1 MSFALPHVLWLLL
14 LPLGLL
20 VWELRRHGHPVR
32 LPLDGMAAPGRG
44 LRLAGA
50 LVRAANLLPALVL
63 AIVVVLIAGPQR
75 SGGQAQVRELTNI
88 EICLDLSGSMTAP
101 FGEGSR
107 YDAAM
112 RAVDAFC
119 RQRKG
124 DAFGLTVFGNEV
136 LRWTPLTTD
145 LDAIAQSTPWLRP
158 ERMPRQFGGTQIAKA
173 LEACLATVSA
183 RPDGDRMVILVSD
196 GQSGDFT
203 PGRAEG
209 LARDFAAAEVV
220 LYMVFVGEDG
230 PDEGV
235 RTIAAVS
242 GGQVFPVDD
251 ETALAA
257 CFGRIDTLRPARIR
271 PIAAPPE
278 DLRPP
283 VALLAALFGALHCL
297 CLLGLRWT
305 PW

>member
-1 MSFALPHVLWLLL
+1 MSFALPQLLWLLL
-14 LPLGLL
+14 LPLALL
-20 VWELRRHGHPVR
+20 AWELRRHGHPVR
-32 LPLDGMAAPGRG
+32 IPLDGASAPGCG
-44 LRLAGA
+44 VRLGGA
-50 LVRAANLLPALVL
+50 LVRAANLLPAAIL
-63 AIVVVLIAGPQR
+63 ALVVVLLAGPQR

-119 RQRKG
+119 RQRRG

-173 LEACLATVSA
+173 LDACLATVSA

-196 GQSGDFT
+196 GQSGDFSA
-203 PGRAEG
+203 GRAEG
-209 LARDFAAAEVV
+209 VARSYAAAGVV
-220 LYMVFVGEDG
+220 MYMVFVGDG
-230 PDEGV
+230 TPDEGV
-235 RTIAAVS
+235 RMIAAAS

-251 ETALAA
+251 ENALAA
-257 CFGRIDTLRPARIR
+257 CFARIDSLRPARVR
-271 PIAAPPE
+271 PVAAPPE
-278 DLRPP
+278 DLRPGF
-283 VALLAALFGALHCL
+283 ALLAAVLGALHGL